1 MKVIIIAVKKYFG
14 TEAIAVNGGDIT
26 CSVPISLPTD
36 RQQTTFPCLSYGS
49 YSTVKIDKNTEI
61 SNPRF
66 YAVHRFCFGR
76 ADFHLT
82 KCGIM

>member
-49 YSTVKIDKNTEI
+49 YSTVKIDKNIVTPL
-61 SNPRF
+61 PRY
-66 YAVHRFCFGR
+66 YAVHRFCFKR
-76 ADFHLT
+76 AGFHLT